1 LPLIHANHRTS
12 LYIGLNAAFA
22 LLVGVG
28 YVMGGLANPRLL
40 YLILLFALCTTIVI
54 DIDRLN
60 GRYALLG
67 LFMLV
72 YFVSYGIGDIG
83 HLFQESDVP
92 KVTSSQRT
100 SDLLS
105 KTEVVILLG
114 GMMLALGYRIAVFAV
129 TARRPN
135 RIPRDWPKR
144 TILIAGLVLWAIGT
158 YATYRWFV
166 YVVPDTTTEVVRK
179 GLASIGTFAAS
190 AYIIGQMMQPIGI
203 LLLAYALRSFGSP
216 LILTILIGIVI
227 LQVLLGFVIDIKGTA
242 MLGGILVILASVLID
257 GRFPKVWLAAGAMFV
272 VLVFPIFQAYR
283 TAIHGERGL
292 ARTAVIENFGK
303 VLQLTMAA
311 EDKVNSGRDHA
322 MTFFERSSLKGVTEI
337 IVEKTGNGVDFQRGH
352 TLTPILA
359 TFVPK
364 IIWPDKPDVQTG
376 QLVNKSFHLT
386 DSDDIF
392 ISPSNLGE
400 LYWNFGWSGVAL
412 GMGLIGFICGW
423 IGARFNLAEYRTVT
437 RLLIIVVTMKQLI
450 VGFEGALGPGYVVW
464 LRSLLGIGVLHLMF
478 ARVPIM
484 SRFLAPTNVGP
495 APVSPDRSRS
505 AQLFPNL
512 LT

>member
-1 LPLIHANHRTS
+1 
-12 LYIGLNAAFA
+12 
-22 LLVGVG
+22 
-28 YVMGGLANPRLL
+28 
-40 YLILLFALCTTIVI
+40 
-54 DIDRLN
+54 
-60 GRYALLG
+60 
-67 LFMLV
+67 
-72 YFVSYGIGDIG
+72 
-83 HLFQESDVP
+83 
-92 KVTSSQRT
+92 
-100 SDLLS
+100 
-105 KTEVVILLG
+105 
-114 GMMLALGYRIAVFAV
+114 
-129 TARRPN
+129 
-135 RIPRDWPKR
+135 
-144 TILIAGLVLWAIGT
+144 
-158 YATYRWFV
+158 
-166 YVVPDTTTEVVRK
+166 
-179 GLASIGTFAAS
+179 
-190 AYIIGQMMQPIGI
+190 
-203 LLLAYALRSFGSP
+203 
-216 LILTILIGIVI
+216 
-227 LQVLLGFVIDIKGTA
+227 
-242 MLGGILVILASVLID
+242 
-257 GRFPKVWLAAGAMFV
+257 
-272 VLVFPIFQAYR
+272 
-283 TAIHGERGL
+283 
-292 ARTAVIENFGK
+292 VIENFGK